1 MGRRH
6 RWSGTAPLSSS
17 SFLSVSSPA
26 QVESEQEARASGWTP
41 VLRGWKG
48 RIPTSGHW
56 DSPGGSEATQDSGF
70 CSRPSSGSQL
80 GCWLRNLCSEA
91 VSWHGIPRTCQSTKE
106 RGHLRGVSS
115 ESRSKRGRGWSQW
128 LGRREGWA
136 GAEDLWTR
144 AAEALVPVGRGA

>member
-1 MGRRH
+1 MVRH
-6 RWSGTAPLSSS
+6 SPPLFILFPVCLQPSTSGKRAGGKSVRVDSSS
-17 SFLSVSSPA
+17 QRLEGQDPHFWA
-26 QVESEQEARASGWTP
+26 
-41 VLRGWKG
+41 
-48 RIPTSGHW
+48 IHW
-56 DSPGGSEATQDSGF
+56 GSPGGSEATQDSGF

-115 ESRSKRGRGWSQW
+115 ESRSKRGRGRSRW
-128 LGRREGWA
+128 LGRWEGWA